1 MQTHSKADH
10 LGCKHETGPRLLWWI
25 FLGTAFVVNAY
36 LAGWV
41 YADNPHVG
49 DISAAIGAV
58 ILLLPI
64 LRTAV
69 ADLARG
75 ELRMNELVAL
85 AVLAAF
91 VMGDFRTA
99 GVVAFF
105 MLISVVIETRTAEG
119 AHESIENLI
128 RLTPTTARVLDDS
141 GREREMPA
149 DQLAPGS
156 RIRVLPGETV
166 PADGQIVTGRTT
178 LNEATITGESLPRD
192 KAPGEE
198 VFAGTQNLTG
208 MVEVDVHR
216 VGEDTTIGKVRELIL
231 AAEKTRLPIMR
242 IIDRYISYY
251 TPVILMIAALVWF
264 FTGDWSRVIALLV
277 IACPC
282 AVILATPTAMVA
294 ALSASARLGV
304 LVKNVADL
312 EAAGRLTAFVFDKT
326 GTLTT
331 GQLGVTR
338 LAPRDG
344 VNPSELL
351 HAAGSAERY
360 SNHPAAVALVNLA
373 NETGV
378 DLADPDEFH
387 EEPGR
392 GVRAQVDNQAVFSGR
407 AAWLRDNGIDD
418 PLMARDDGAETEG
431 HSVIFVAR
439 GGQYLG
445 WIGLQDQARPEARVS
460 LQELRALGVKR
471 LAMITGDRRSVASR
485 VAEAIECAEFE
496 AECLPQEKVEVVERI
511 KGEGYRVGVVGD
523 GVNDAPALA
532 AGDSGIAMG
541 AAGSDVAIH
550 SATVALMSNDLQR
563 VPFLVRLSRSARR
576 TIYQNLAIGG
586 LFIIVGLILSGLG
599 QLNPI
604 VAAILHNAG
613 SLLVVFNSARLIRT
627 GEELEQDTQRLFD
640 QASTPAAERP
650 V

>member
-1 MQTHSKADH
+1 M
-10 LGCKHETGPRLLWWI
+10 
-25 FLGTAFVVNAY
+25 
-36 LAGWV
+36 
-41 YADNPHVG
+41 
-49 DISAAIGAV
+49 
-58 ILLLPI
+58 
-64 LRTAV
+64 
-69 ADLARG
+69 
-75 ELRMNELVAL
+75 
-85 AVLAAF
+85 
-91 VMGDFRTA
+91 
-99 GVVAFF
+99 
-105 MLISVVIETRTAEG
+105 
-119 AHESIENLI
+119 
-128 RLTPTTARVLDDS
+128 
-141 GREREMPA
+141 
-149 DQLAPGS
+149 
-156 RIRVLPGETV
+156 
-166 PADGQIVTGRTT
+166 
-178 LNEATITGESLPRD
+178 
-192 KAPGEE
+192 
-198 VFAGTQNLTG
+198 
-208 MVEVDVHR
+208 
-216 VGEDTTIGKVRELIL
+216 
-231 AAEKTRLPIMR
+231 
-242 IIDRYISYY
+242 
-251 TPVILMIAALVWF
+251 
-264 FTGDWSRVIALLV
+264 
-277 IACPC
+277 
-282 AVILATPTAMVA
+282 
-294 ALSASARLGV
+294 
-304 LVKNVADL
+304 
-312 EAAGRLTAFVFDKT
+312 
-326 GTLTT
+326 
-331 GQLGVTR
+331 
-338 LAPRDG
+338 
-344 VNPSELL
+344 
-351 HAAGSAERY
+351 
-360 SNHPAAVALVNLA
+360 ALVNLA